1 MFENDA
7 DTNSSPSQNND
18 TNNTAAE
25 YLRRAAQACAAG
37 DAVLG
42 MHLYLAAFE
51 KATHGAYMPNDAA
64 IDGLRQAWRLACK
77 LKERSLAEYIFE
89 KLEPY
94 MTPDEVAECAEQL
107 QRLALDKLEEFGLT
121 REDLEDMTDM
131 ISQDFLGLSSAPFM
145 MKVEHRETGAPSLM
159 PFRKEERKAIEKAGG
174 EPQLSEKAEGK
185 AASVSNAEY
194 IEKLTYRD
202 IVGFRDA
209 VKTMNGFGV
218 GMQDD
223 PQFQELVETLN
234 VRHGLKKMPIIDTYL
249 FRAPVRE
256 DANQFMSATLGEI
269 GLPAI
274 RMHMEEN
281 LQGMPVLCVMAQADN
296 QPKLN
301 AAKNAFEGGGI
312 LVLEDVDLW
321 GSPLADAG
329 SDEMG
334 MFAYAQLSRGAREAI
349 NLIRSAVENPEVYVL
364 ASAGGD
370 GEIDGFFYDLLDPV
384 TVVDIDDPSP
394 SERADLWIRIAS
406 EHPSMRSIDRSALVR
421 YSAGMS
427 RFDIYMAARE
437 AVEDAYKAS
446 LVARRYMPV
455 TADNMFE
462 KLAAY
467 QPLDSD
473 EYRQLEDAVI
483 EDFRAQIDRIDDLLN
498 GMGD

>member
-18 TNNTAAE
+18 TNNSSAE
-25 YLRRAAQACAAG
+25 YLRRAAQACSAG

-51 KATHGAYMPNDAA
+51 KASHGAYMPDSAA

-94 MTPDEVAECAEQL
+94 MSPEEVAQSAEQL

-131 ISQDFLGLSSAPFM
+131 ISQDFLGLSAAPFM
-145 MKVEHRETGAPSLM
+145 MKVEHRESGSPSLV
-159 PFRKEERKAIEKAGG
+159 PLDKAGSKELRKASDEGSDADKADV
-174 EPQLSEKAEGK
+174 QS
-185 AASVSNAEY
+185 ASPEY
-194 IEKLTYRD
+194 LERLTYRD

-209 VKTMNGFGV
+209 IATMNGFGV

-256 DANQFMSATLGEI
+256 DANQFMTATLGEI

-301 AAKNAFEGGGI
+301 AARNSFEGGGV

-321 GSPLADAG
+321 GSPIADAAA
-329 SDEMG
+329 DDMG
-334 MFAYAQLSRGAREAI
+334 MFTYAQLSRGAREAI

-384 TVVDIDDPSP
+384 TLVDIDDPSP
-394 SERADLWIRIAS
+394 SERADLWIRIAT

-427 RFDIYMAARE
+427 RFDMYMAARE

-446 LVARRYMPV
+446 LVARRYQPV
-455 TADNMFE
+455 KADNMFE

-467 QPLDSD
+467 QPLDSE

-483 EDFRAQIDRIDDLLN
+483 EDFRVEIDRIDDLLN

>member
-18 TNNTAAE
+18 TNNSSAE
-25 YLRRAAQACAAG
+25 YLRRAAQACSAG

-51 KATHGAYMPNDAA
+51 KASHGAYLSDSAA
-64 IDGLRQAWRLACK
+64 VDGLRQAWRLACK

-94 MTPDEVAECAEQL
+94 MTPEEVAQSAEQL

-131 ISQDFLGLSSAPFM
+131 ISQDFLGLSAAPFM
-145 MKVEHRETGAPSLM
+145 MKVEHRQSKTPSSV
-159 PFRKEERKAIEKAGG
+159 PSGHDDVKELQKK
-174 EPQLSEKAEGK
+174 PDEGK
-185 AASVSNAEY
+185 AVEKTGDQVATTEY
-194 IEKLTYRD
+194 IERLTYRD

-209 VKTMNGFGV
+209 VATMNGFGV

-223 PQFQELVETLN
+223 PQFKELVETLN

-301 AAKNAFEGGGI
+301 AARNSFEGGGV
-312 LVLEDVDLW
+312 LVLEDIDLW
-321 GSPLADAG
+321 GSPIADAAA
-329 SDEMG
+329 DDMG

-349 NLIRSAVENPEVYVL
+349 NLIRSAVENPDVYVL

-370 GEIDGFFYDLLDPV
+370 GEVDGFFYDLLDPV

-394 SERADLWIRIAS
+394 SERADLWIHIAS

-446 LVARRYMPV
+446 LVARRYQPV
-455 TADNMFE
+455 KADNMYE

-467 QPLDSD
+467 QPLDSE

-483 EDFRAQIDRIDDLLN
+483 EDFRAEIDRMDDLLN
-498 GMGD
+498 GVGD

>member
-18 TNNTAAE
+18 TNNSSAE
-25 YLRRAAQACAAG
+25 YLRRAAQACSAG

-51 KATHGAYMPNDAA
+51 KASHGAYMPDSAA

-94 MTPDEVAECAEQL
+94 MSPEEVAQSAEQL

-131 ISQDFLGLSSAPFM
+131 ISQDFLGLSAAPFM
-145 MKVEHRETGAPSLM
+145 MKVEHRESGAPSLV
-159 PFRKEERKAIEKAGG
+159 PLGKGGSKELRKA
-174 EPQLSEKAEGK
+174 SAEGK
-185 AASVSNAEY
+185 GAEQEDTQPASPEY
-194 IEKLTYRD
+194 LERLTYRD

-209 VKTMNGFGV
+209 IATMNGFGV

-256 DANQFMSATLGEI
+256 DANQFMTATLGEI

-301 AAKNAFEGGGI
+301 AARNSFEGGGV

-321 GSPLADAG
+321 GSPIADAAA
-329 SDEMG
+329 DDMG
-334 MFAYAQLSRGAREAI
+334 MFTYAQLSRGAREAI

-384 TVVDIDDPSP
+384 TLVDIDDPSP
-394 SERADLWIRIAS
+394 SERADLWIRIAT

-427 RFDIYMAARE
+427 RFDMYMAARE

-446 LVARRYMPV
+446 LVARRYQPV
-455 TADNMFE
+455 KADNMFE

-467 QPLDSD
+467 QPLDSE

-483 EDFRAQIDRIDDLLN
+483 EDFRVEIDRIDDLLN

>member
-7 DTNSSPSQNND
+7 DKNSSPSPNNE
-18 TNNTAAE
+18 TNNTSAE
-25 YLRRAAQACAAG
+25 YLRRAAQACASG

-51 KATHGAYMPNDAA
+51 KATHGTYMPDNAA

-94 MTPDEVAECAEQL
+94 MAPEEVAQCAEQL

-131 ISQDFLGLSSAPFM
+131 ISEDFLGLASSPFM
-145 MKVEHRETGAPSLM
+145 MKVEHRDNPLRSVM
-159 PFRKEERKAIEKAGG
+159 PFESTQDKESTEIVKQDEEVSVGSAL
-174 EPQLSEKAEGK
+174 QKAESKTG
-185 AASVSNAEY
+185 VF
-194 IEKLTYRD
+194 IERLAYKDLVGYRD
-202 IVGFRDA
+202 AIAD
-209 VKTMNGFGV
+209 MNRFGV

-223 PQFQELVETLN
+223 PEFKELVETLN
-234 VRHGLKKMPIIDTYL
+234 IRHGLKKIPIIDTYL

-256 DANQFMSATLGEI
+256 DANQFMGATLGEI
-269 GLPAI
+269 NLPAI

-296 QPKLN
+296 HPKLN
-301 AAKNAFEGGGI
+301 AAKNAFEGGGV
-312 LVLEDVDLW
+312 LVLEDIDLW
-321 GSPLADAG
+321 GSPLTDIAAE
-329 SDEMG
+329 EMG
-334 MFAYAQLSRGAREAI
+334 MFAYTQLSRGAREAI

-364 ASAGGD
+364 ASAAGD
-370 GEIDGFFYDLLDPV
+370 GEVDGFFYDLLDPV
-384 TVVDIDDPSP
+384 TVVDIEDPS
-394 SERADLWIRIAS
+394 SIERVDLWARITS
-406 EHPSMRSIDRSALVR
+406 EHPSMRSIDQAALVR
-421 YSAGMS
+421 YSSGMS
-427 RFDIYMAARE
+427 RYDIYMAARE

-446 LVARRYMPV
+446 LVARNYVPV
-455 TADNMFE
+455 TAESMFD

-483 EDFRAQIDRIDDLLN
+483 ESFKNEIDHIDDLLK
-498 GMGD
+498 G